1 MYLKFN
7 TQLQPQKRK
16 KWIKQKCIVFQV
28 VLSRYSM
35 LNIFWQDHF
44 KPCFFLVKRC
54 FYFKMLFCQWVFT
67 LSLKLILLRS
77 FNLYFSFWLHKKCPY
92 LGLFWSAFFQH
103 FPHLDWIRRD
113 TEYLS
118 IFSPDTGGCSKN
130 ADQNNYEYG
139 LFLRSVSVSLN
150 LDIRRYYSNPVTSII
165 ATKFIWI
172 KFHHLITGLL
182 VKLSISCQ
190 KFFWFTNNNS

>member
-54 FYFKMLFCQWVFT
+54 FYFKMLFYQWVFT

-103 FPHLDWIRRD
+103 FPAFGLNTKR
-113 TEYLS
+113 
-118 IFSPDTGGCSKN
+118 
-130 ADQNNYEYG
+130 YG
-139 LFLRSVSVSLN
+139 VSLHIQSGYGRM
-150 LDIRRYYSNPVTSII
+150 LKKCGPE
-165 ATKFIWI
+165 
-172 KFHHLITGLL
+172 
-182 VKLSISCQ
+182 
-190 KFFWFTNNNS
+190 